1 MLTGVNKNQL
11 RFLMLCMIWGS
22 TWIGTKAG
30 IEAVPPLLF
39 AGTRF
44 TAAGIL
50 LLLYTLAKG
59 ETARFKV
66 QDGIRFVVVSIL
78 MITLCYGPLFWGMQ
92 YIDSGTA
99 AVLEMSLT
107 PIALLVFALLL
118 NEETLDGRRI
128 LAIALGVCGLVVL
141 FWPASAYVSLPAAEA
156 FPGASLWGGLAVA
169 SAAFTYGYGSVLAR
183 PLLRTYPA
191 LFVSG
196 VTTLVGG
203 IALLIAAVAFE
214 PGAVSALS
222 GDWGTVA
229 WLGWFFLV
237 IFGSLIGYTTFMRL
251 LRDIG
256 ASRAGSYA
264 FVSPVIAVALGAAV
278 FAEQI
283 TALDVIGIF
292 VMLSGAYLAMSGAP
306 ATDATALESE
316 ADRKRPHEDL
326 DNDPKC
332 EIPRIHQTKPAMRG
346 RLR

>member
-1 MLTGVNKNQL
+1 MLAGVNKNHL
-11 RFLMLCMIWGS
+11 RFLMLCVIWGS
-22 TWIGTKAG
+22 TWIATRAG

-50 LLLYTLAKG
+50 LLLYAST
-59 ETARFKV
+59 RDDKV
-66 QDGIRFVVVSIL
+66 EFRMQDGVRFTAVSIL

-118 NEETLDGRRI
+118 KEETLDARRI
-128 LAIALGVCGLVVL
+128 LAIALGIFGLAVL
-141 FWPASAYVSLPAAEA
+141 FWPAPVHAFSQAPDP
-156 FPGASLWGGLAVA
+156 FPGASLWGGFAVA

-183 PLLRTYPA
+183 PLLRAYSA
-191 LFVSG
+191 LFVAG

-203 IALLIAAVAFE
+203 IILLVAALVFE

-222 GDWGTVA
+222 GNWGAVA
-229 WLGWFFLV
+229 WIGWFFLV
-237 IFGSLIGYTTFMRL
+237 IFGSLIGYTTYMRL

-264 FVSPVIAVALGAAV
+264 FVSPVIAVALGVAF
-278 FAEQI
+278 FAEQVTLTDI
-283 TALDVIGIF
+283 IGIV

-306 ATDATALESE
+306 GTDPVAVET
-316 ADRKRPHEDL
+316 
-326 DNDPKC
+326 
-332 EIPRIHQTKPAMRG
+332 
-346 RLR
+346 

>member
-1 MLTGVNKNQL
+1 MPSGANKNHL
-11 RFLMLCMIWGS
+11 RFLMLCIIWGS

-30 IEAVPPLLF
+30 IQAVPPLVF

-44 TAAGIL
+44 TAAGML
-50 LLLYTLAKG
+50 LLLYAWANGNIAGL
-59 ETARFKV
+59 KV
-66 QDGIRFVVVSIL
+66 RDGIRFTAASML

-92 YIDSGTA
+92 YINSGTA

-118 NEETLDGRRI
+118 GEETLDGRRI
-128 LAIALGVCGLVVL
+128 FAIALGVCGLVVL
-141 FWPASAYVSLPAAEA
+141 FWPASAYVSLPEA

-183 PLLRTYPA
+183 PLLRSYPA

-196 VTTLVGG
+196 VTTSFGG
-203 IALLIAAVAFE
+203 FVLLMVALAFE

-222 GDWGTVA
+222 GDWGMIA

-278 FAEQI
+278 FAERI
-283 TALDVIGIF
+283 TVMDVIGII

-306 ATDATALESE
+306 ATENAALES
-316 ADRKRPHEDL
+316 
-326 DNDPKC
+326 
-332 EIPRIHQTKPAMRG
+332 
-346 RLR
+346 

>member
-1 MLTGVNKNQL
+1 MPTGVNKNQL

-30 IEAVPPLLF
+30 IQAVPPLLF

-44 TAAGIL
+44 TAAGML
-50 LLLYTLAKG
+50 LLLYAWANGNMAGL
-59 ETARFKV
+59 KV
-66 QDGIRFVVVSIL
+66 RDGIRFTAVSML

-92 YIDSGTA
+92 YINSGTA

-118 NEETLDGRRI
+118 SEETLDGRRI
-128 LAIALGVCGLVVL
+128 FAIALGVCGLVVL
-141 FWPASAYVSLPAAEA
+141 FWPASAYVSLPEA
-156 FPGASLWGGLAVA
+156 FPSASLWGGLAVA

-203 IALLIAAVAFE
+203 IVLLMVALAFE

-222 GDWGTVA
+222 GDWGMIA

-237 IFGSLIGYTTFMRL
+237 IFGSLIGYMTFMRL

-278 FAEQI
+278 FGERI
-283 TALDVIGIF
+283 TVMDVIGII

-306 ATDATALESE
+306 ETEHAALAES
-316 ADRKRPHEDL
+316 D
-326 DNDPKC
+326 
-332 EIPRIHQTKPAMRG
+332 
-346 RLR
+346 

>member
-1 MLTGVNKNQL
+1 MPSGANKNHL
-11 RFLMLCMIWGS
+11 RFLMLCIIWGS

-30 IEAVPPLLF
+30 IQAVPPLVF

-44 TAAGIL
+44 TAAGML
-50 LLLYTLAKG
+50 LLLYAWANGNIAGL
-59 ETARFKV
+59 KV
-66 QDGIRFVVVSIL
+66 RDGIRFTAASML

-92 YIDSGTA
+92 YINSGTA

-118 NEETLDGRRI
+118 GEETLDGRRI
-128 LAIALGVCGLVVL
+128 FAIALGVCGLVVL
-141 FWPASAYVSLPAAEA
+141 FWPASAYVSLPEA

-183 PLLRTYPA
+183 PLLRFYPA

-196 VTTLVGG
+196 VTTSFGG
-203 IALLIAAVAFE
+203 FVLLMVALAFE

-222 GDWGTVA
+222 GDWGMIA

-278 FAEQI
+278 FAERI
-283 TALDVIGIF
+283 TVMDVIGII
-292 VMLSGAYLAMSGAP
+292 VMLSGACLAMSGAP
-306 ATDATALESE
+306 ATEHAALES
-316 ADRKRPHEDL
+316 
-326 DNDPKC
+326 
-332 EIPRIHQTKPAMRG
+332 
-346 RLR
+346 

>member
-1 MLTGVNKNQL
+1 MPTGANKNQL
-11 RFLMLCMIWGS
+11 RFLMLCIIWGS

-30 IEAVPPLLF
+30 IQAVPPLLF

-44 TAAGIL
+44 TAAGVL
-50 LLLYTLAKG
+50 LLLYGWANGNISGLKL
-59 ETARFKV
+59 R
-66 QDGIRFVVVSIL
+66 DGIRFTAVSML

-92 YIDSGTA
+92 FINSGTA

-118 NEETLDGRRI
+118 SEETLDGRRI
-128 LAIALGVCGLVVL
+128 FAIALGVSGLIVL
-141 FWPASAYVSLPAAEA
+141 FWPESPQEASRSPDI

-191 LFVSG
+191 LFVAG

-203 IALLIAAVAFE
+203 IALFATALAFE
-214 PGAVSALS
+214 AGAVSALA
-222 GDWGTVA
+222 GDWGIVA
-229 WLGWFFLV
+229 WLSWFFLV

-283 TALDVIGIF
+283 TVMDVIGII
-292 VMLSGAYLAMSGAP
+292 VMLRGAYLAMSGAP
-306 ATDATALESE
+306 ATGHAA
-316 ADRKRPHEDL
+316 
-326 DNDPKC
+326 
-332 EIPRIHQTKPAMRG
+332 
-346 RLR
+346 RLN

>member
-1 MLTGVNKNQL
+1 MLTAVNKNQL

-50 LLLYTLAKG
+50 LLLYARAKG
-59 ETARFKV
+59 ETASVKV
-66 QDGIRFVVVSIL
+66 QDGFRFAAVSTL

-118 NEETLDGRRI
+118 NEERLDGRRI
-128 LAIALGVCGLVVL
+128 LAITLGVSGLVVL
-141 FWPASAYVSLPAAEA
+141 FWPASAHVSPRAAEA

-196 VTTLVGG
+196 MTTLVGG
-203 IALLIAAVAFE
+203 LVLLTAALAFE
-214 PGAVSALS
+214 PGAASALS

-237 IFGSLIGYTTFMRL
+237 IFGSLIGYTTFLRL

-264 FVSPVIAVALGAAV
+264 FVSPVIAIVLGAAF
-278 FAEQI
+278 FAERVT
-283 TALDVIGIF
+283 TADVVGI
-292 VMLSGAYLAMSGAP
+292 VIMLSGAYLAMSGAT
-306 ATDATALESE
+306 ATDATALES
-316 ADRKRPHEDL
+316 
-326 DNDPKC
+326 
-332 EIPRIHQTKPAMRG
+332 
-346 RLR
+346 

>member
-1 MLTGVNKNQL
+1 MFTGVNKNQL
-11 RFLMLCMIWGS
+11 RFLILCIIWGS

-30 IEAVPPLLF
+30 IQAVPPLLF

-44 TAAGIL
+44 TAAGVL
-50 LLLYTLAKG
+50 LLLYAWASGNIVGLKLRDCIRI
-59 ETARFKV
+59 TA
-66 QDGIRFVVVSIL
+66 VSVL

-92 YIDSGTA
+92 YINSGTA

-118 NEETLDGRRI
+118 REETLNGRRI
-128 LAIALGVCGLVVL
+128 FAIALGVTGLIVL
-141 FWPASAYVSLPAAEA
+141 FWPGSPREA
-156 FPGASLWGGLAVA
+156 PPSPDAFTGASLWGGLAVA

-191 LFVSG
+191 LFVAG
-196 VTTLVGG
+196 VTTSVGG
-203 IALLIAAVAFE
+203 IVLLAAALALEA
-214 PGAVSALS
+214 GAVSALS
-222 GDWGTVA
+222 GDWGIIA
-229 WLGWFFLV
+229 WLGWLFLV

-283 TALDVIGIF
+283 TVMDVIGII

-306 ATDATALESE
+306 APGHAALES
-316 ADRKRPHEDL
+316 
-326 DNDPKC
+326 
-332 EIPRIHQTKPAMRG
+332 
-346 RLR
+346 

>member
-1 MLTGVNKNQL
+1 MLTAVNKNQL

-50 LLLYTLAKG
+50 LLLYTLAKS

>member
-1 MLTGVNKNQL
+1 MPSGANKNHL
-11 RFLMLCMIWGS
+11 RFLMLCIIWGS

-30 IEAVPPLLF
+30 IQAVPPLVF

-44 TAAGIL
+44 TAAGML
-50 LLLYTLAKG
+50 LLLYAWANGNIAGL
-59 ETARFKV
+59 KV
-66 QDGIRFVVVSIL
+66 RDGIRFTAASML

-92 YIDSGTA
+92 YINSGTA

-118 NEETLDGRRI
+118 GEETLDGRRI
-128 LAIALGVCGLVVL
+128 FAIALGVCGLVVL
-141 FWPASAYVSLPAAEA
+141 FWRASAYVSLPEA

-169 SAAFTYGYGSVLAR
+169 SAAFTYGYSSVLAR
-183 PLLRTYPA
+183 PLLRSYPA

-196 VTTLVGG
+196 VTTSFVGFVLLMV
-203 IALLIAAVAFE
+203 ALAFE

-222 GDWGTVA
+222 GDWGMIA

-278 FAEQI
+278 FAERI
-283 TALDVIGIF
+283 TVMDVIGII
-292 VMLSGAYLAMSGAP
+292 VMLSGACLAMSGAP
-306 ATDATALESE
+306 ATEHAALES
-316 ADRKRPHEDL
+316 
-326 DNDPKC
+326 
-332 EIPRIHQTKPAMRG
+332 
-346 RLR
+346 